1 MTTHDTFKTSSGKKI
16 VEMALSSNSSSR
28 ITQPSPTE
36 TATADSATVKIAPHY
51 VNKGLPLQ
59 SQIIGFNAVFK
70 RLFDLILG
78 GIIFVLL
85 MPLLIVISVLIKLD
99 STGPALFY
107 QQRRGRNGE
116 LIDVYKFRTMFQTFS
131 TPVPTDESFIQTTKN
146 DRRVT
151 RIGSFLRKTSLDEL
165 PQLLNVLQGNMSL
178 IGPRPHPMPLDE
190 QYKFYIPDLAARY
203 AIKPG
208 ITGWAQINGLRGETV
223 NVKDMVARVEHD
235 CHYINNWSLW
245 LDIKILA
252 LTAIK
257 GWKHKNAY

>member
-1 MTTHDTFKTSSGKKI
+1 MAIHDTVKTTSGKKI
-16 VEMALSSNSSSR
+16 VEMALSSSAPSRLPETAVAESTKAESNSAA
-28 ITQPSPTE
+28 ITQ
-36 TATADSATVKIAPHY
+36 HY
-51 VNKGLPLQ
+51 VNKGLPLK
-59 SQIIGFNAVFK
+59 SRVIGFNAVFK
-70 RLFDLILG
+70 RLFDLLLG
-78 GIIFVLL
+78 SIIFVLL
-85 MPLLIVISVLIKLD
+85 LPLLIVISVLIKLD

-116 LIDVYKFRTMFQTFS
+116 FIDVYKFRTMYQTFS
-131 TPVPTDESFIQTTKN
+131 TPVPTHESFIQTTKD
-146 DRRVT
+146 DRRIT

-203 AIKPG
+203 TIKPG
-208 ITGWAQINGLRGETV
+208 ITGWAQINGFRGETV
-223 NVKDMVARVEHD
+223 NVKDMVARIEHD

>member
-1 MTTHDTFKTSSGKKI
+1 
-16 VEMALSSNSSSR
+16 MALSNNATSLVNESV
-28 ITQPSPTE
+28 
-36 TATADSATVKIAPHY
+36 TADSPAVEAPSAKITQHY
-51 VNKGLPLQ
+51 VNNGLPLQ
-59 SQIIGFNAVFK
+59 SRIIGFNAVFK
-70 RLFDLILG
+70 RLFDLLVG
-78 GIIFVLL
+78 GIIFLL
-85 MPLLIVISVLIKLD
+85 LLPLLIIISVLIKLD

-116 LIDVYKFRTMFQTFS
+116 FIDVYKFRTMYQSFS
-131 TPVPTDESFIQTTKN
+131 TPVPTHESFIQTTKN
-146 DRRVT
+146 DRRIT

-235 CHYINNWSLW
+235 CHYINNWSFW

>member
-1 MTTHDTFKTSSGKKI
+1 MTTHDTFKTTSGKKI
-16 VEMALSSNSSSR
+16 VEMALTSNAPRS
-28 ITQPSPTE
+28 ITE
-36 TATADSATVKIAPHY
+36 TATTDGATSQITQHY
-51 VNKGLPLQ
+51 VNKGRPLQ
-59 SQIIGFNAVFK
+59 SRIVGFNAVFK
-70 RLFDLILG
+70 RLFDLLLG
-78 GIIFVLL
+78 SIIFVLL

-116 LIDVYKFRTMFQTFS
+116 FIDVYKFRTMYQTFS

-146 DRRVT
+146 DRRIT